1 MVFSSLIFLFVFFPL
16 ILLGYYIVLK
26 KHMHRNI
33 FLFIVSLIFYSWGE
47 PTYIILMLLSIWVN
61 YKIGILIE
69 NHSAQRYEKVQK
81 YILSVGII
89 FNLYLLF
96 IFKYEGFVV
105 DIITKLVPIR
115 LASLNLPLPIGISF
129 FTFQALSYLVDVY
142 RKDTPAQQSVLNLG
156 LYIAFFPQLVAGPIV
171 RYNTIVEQI
180 EERSTSLAQFNDGI
194 KRFITGVGKKI
205 IFANNFALVAEAS
218 FNSTELSITFAWL
231 GAIAYTLQIYY
242 DFSGYSDMA
251 IGLGKMFGFE
261 FLENFNYPYISKTIT
276 EFWRRWHISLGTW
289 FKDYVYFPLGGSRV
303 GKLRMIFN
311 LFVVWSLTGIW
322 HGAAWQFIAWGLL
335 YFVILT
341 FEKLTNLPKKLTNP
355 ILGFIYQIFT
365 MLFVVLGWV
374 LFAESNLSGAWH
386 HIQCM
391 FGVVE
396 GISVMSNDTYRYL
409 NIYYMYF
416 VLGALLATPIFT
428 TVLNKIKTV
437 LSTGMNEIYQTV
449 ASLGY
454 VTIFFIAVSYLVMG
468 AHNPFIY
475 FNF

>member
-1 MVFSSLIFLFVFFPL
+1 MVFSSLIFLFVFFPI
-16 ILLGYYIVLK
+16 ILLGYYVVLRQ
-26 KHMHRNI
+26 HMHRNI

-61 YKIGILIE
+61 YKAGLLIE
-69 NHSAQRYEKVQK
+69 SHSAPRYEKVQK
-81 YILSVGII
+81 YILAVGII

-105 DIITKLVPIR
+105 TNITKILPIR
-115 LASLNLPLPIGISF
+115 LDSLNLPLPIGISF
-129 FTFQALSYLVDVY
+129 YTFQALSYLVDVY

-156 LYIAFFPQLVAGPIV
+156 LYISFFPQLVAGPIV

-180 EERSTSLAQFNDGI
+180 EQRSTSLPQFNDGI

-205 IFANNFALVAEAS
+205 IFANNFSLIAEAS
-218 FNSTELSITFAWL
+218 FNANNPSITFAWL

-303 GKLRMIFN
+303 GGGRLVFN
-311 LFVVWSLTGIW
+311 LFVVWFLTGVW

-341 FEKLTNLPKKLTNP
+341 FEKLTNLPKRLTNP
-355 ILGFIYQIFT
+355 ILGLFYRGFT

-374 LFAESNLSGAWH
+374 LFAESNLLGAWH

-391 FGVVE
+391 FGAID
-396 GISVMSNDTYRYL
+396 GIEIMSNETWRYL

-416 VLGALLATPIFT
+416 IWGILLATPVFT
-428 TVLNKIKTV
+428 IVLNKLKSV
-437 LSTGMNEIYQTV
+437 LTGGLSEFYYTI
-449 ASLGY
+449 ASFGY
-454 VTIFFIAVSYLVMG
+454 VMIFFVAVSYLVMG